1 MVQLVRS
8 TSEYRSYVFYY
19 DSNELSYLKRLND
32 QHRRNCDKIPGQKER
47 QFWAPT
53 HLLRQLQALN
63 QKEQLKLTQR
73 QLQKMVLRL
82 KPMFEANEGAR
93 VEKRRR
99 SLEAGLRKV
108 ERAGQSRIP
117 YEVVQVSRAREREAF
132 RWSSSK
138 RSSSLFR

>member
-1 MVQLVRS
+1 
-8 TSEYRSYVFYY
+8 
-19 DSNELSYLKRLND
+19 
-32 QHRRNCDKIPGQKER
+32 
-47 QFWAPT
+47 
-53 HLLRQLQALN
+53 
-63 QKEQLKLTQR
+63 
-73 QLQKMVLRL
+73 MVLRL